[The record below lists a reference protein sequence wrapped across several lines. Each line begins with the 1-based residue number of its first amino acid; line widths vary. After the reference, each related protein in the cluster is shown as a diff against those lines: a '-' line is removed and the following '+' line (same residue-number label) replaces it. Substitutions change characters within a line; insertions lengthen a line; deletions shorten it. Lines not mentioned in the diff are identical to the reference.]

1 MRASPAQ
8 DDQSTNAATQELKV
22 PVDELAQ
29 EMTNH
34 HKSKQR
40 SIAQVQQHLPL
51 SHLMAEP
58 VENQQQENLSSTSLI
73 LLHSSANC
81 AGSAPAQQSEVDSIA
96 SNTAGT
102 AIYATPTM
110 LPSFSHYSAGKSL
123 IQLSTQ
129 LNSTHNQVNS
139 PQLNLH
145 STLRWF
151 CHFFDC
157 LTIAQFL
164 VMALLRSVSTLNK
177 CNTGYS

>member
-8 DDQSTNAATQELKV
+8 ADQSTNAATQELKV

-58 VENQQQENLSSTSLI
+58 VENQQQENLSTTSLI
-73 LLHSSANC
+73 LLHPSANC
-81 AGSAPAQQSEVDSIA
+81 AGSAPAQQPEVDSIA

-123 IQLSTQ
+123 FQLSTQ
-129 LNSTHNQVNS
+129 LNPYQVNS

-151 CHFFDC
+151 CHFS
-157 LTIAQFL
+157 IA
-164 VMALLRSVSTLNK
+164 
-177 CNTGYS
+177 